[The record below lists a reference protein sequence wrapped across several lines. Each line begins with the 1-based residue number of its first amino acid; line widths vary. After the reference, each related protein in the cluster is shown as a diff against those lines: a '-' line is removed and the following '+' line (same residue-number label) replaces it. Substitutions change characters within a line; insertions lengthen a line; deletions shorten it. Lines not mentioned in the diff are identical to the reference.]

1 MERPLVG
8 PVLAL
13 MCGIAAARL
22 LECPSTVG
30 LALALV
36 GLLSF
41 VVCGREGSAVGR
53 GWEAW
58 RLRFACVLVGV
69 GHLAVWND
77 TDGPR
82 NVAGVIPAEPT
93 LGSVRGVVSD
103 PGELKEVRG
112 KPGAMQRMVE
122 LKVEGWRARN
132 RAWQPV
138 EGRVRVRF
146 REARGLEVRRGMV
159 AEVFG
164 VFQRPKPPLLPGG
177 FDDAAHLSARGIR
190 RVGECEGAN
199 DWRLIGD
206 PPLPGPADRFLPW
219 AHTTLSRGVPDDA
232 ATRLIRSMVLGWRG
246 GLEEEWREAFMES
259 GTLHVFAIS
268 GLHIALVA
276 GGLVEVLRLVRMRRE
291 WCVWV
296 VIPVVWF
303 YVAATGWQAS
313 AVRSAVMST
322 VVVAGWALR
331 RPSDLLNSLAASAW
345 VILAVDPGQL
355 FQAGFQLSF
364 GVVAGMAVWV
374 KPVEG
379 WLERW
384 LGPDPLVAESTRG
397 WMARLGIS
405 IGRWLAV
412 NLAASIAAWV
422 TSVPLGVH
430 HFQLVSFSGLVA
442 NLVVVPVSGLCLM
455 AGLLSLLVVPVWEG
469 ASVWMNQSA
478 WLWMEMMMQAGK
490 WASRIPGGHWAVEA
504 PAWGWWSGYAWMLFG
519 VGPRWVMGRPLGWR
533 WVAPPG
539 IACVAAMLA
548 VGVSLRT
555 TRIACLPWG
564 AGVLLEQGWRSEMLV
579 DCGPAV
585 FARRAL
591 PDWLRSRGIERLD
604 DAIGAAGES
613 RFAGG
618 WPELMK
624 GIGVGAFWVG
634 PEGRSGSALRQA
646 HAAAHDHGIPIRR
659 LSAGRSVGSWEVLWP
674 EEGGEGTRSDDHALV
689 LAGRVNGVRCSLIP
703 SLNPDAQRR
712 LIARHGAGLRA
723 DVVIAGVPGRG
734 EPLAPELLA
743 CLQPK
748 AVVLLTSD
756 RPASLKLS
764 RAVRRRL
771 RASVPDGAVW
781 FTDEVGAVEVV
792 LRAGRWNVVTGT
804 ER

>member
-13 MCGIAAARL
+13 MCGMSAAWL

-30 LALALV
+30 LSLALA

-41 VVCGREGSAVGR
+41 ALSGR
-53 GWEAW
+53 GWEKV
-58 RLRFACVLVGV
+58 RLRIACALVGV

-77 TDGPR
+77 ADGPR
-82 NVAGVIPAEPT
+82 EVSAVVPSEPT
-93 LGSVRGVVSD
+93 LGWVRGVVSD
-103 PGELKEVRG
+103 PGEVKEVRG
-112 KPGAMQRMVE
+112 RPGVMQRMVE
-122 LKVEGWRARN
+122 MRVDGWRARN
-132 RAWQPV
+132 REWQPV
-138 EGRVRVRF
+138 DGHVRVRF
-146 REARGLEVRRGMV
+146 RDARGMEVRRGMV

-164 VFQRPKPPLLPGG
+164 IFQKPKPPWLPGG
-177 FDDAAHLSARGIR
+177 FDYGAHLRARGIR
-190 RVGECEGAN
+190 RVGESEGAN
-199 DWRLIGD
+199 DWHPVGQA
-206 PPLPGPADRFLPW
+206 PLPGPADRFLPW
-219 AHTTLSRGVPDDA
+219 AHGTLSKGVPDDA

-276 GGLVEVLRLVRMRRE
+276 GGLVEVLRLARMRRE

-331 RPSDLLNSLAASAW
+331 RPPDLLNSLAASAW

-374 KPVEG
+374 RPVEG
-379 WLERW
+379 WLEQW

-397 WMARLGIS
+397 WFARLGIS
-405 IGRWLAV
+405 ASRWLAV

-442 NLVVVPVSGLCLM
+442 NLLVVPVSGLCLM
-455 AGLLSLLVVPVWEG
+455 AGLLSLLLAPVWEG

-478 WLWMEMMMQAGK
+478 WFWMELMMQAGK
-490 WASRIPGGHWAVEA
+490 WASRMPGGHWAVEA
-504 PAWGWWSGYAWMLFG
+504 PWWGWWSGYACVLFV
-519 VGPRWVMGRPLGWR
+519 VGPRWVMGWPLGWR
-533 WVAPPG
+533 WMAPLG
-539 IACVAAMLA
+539 GWTLAAGLA
-548 VGVSLRT
+548 VGVALQT
-555 TRIACLPWG
+555 TRVTCLPWG
-564 AGVLLEQGWRSEMLV
+564 AGVLVEEGWTSETLV

-585 FARRAL
+585 FARRSL
-591 PDWLRSRGIERLD
+591 PEWLRSRGIERIT
-604 DAIGAAGES
+604 DAVGAAGES

-618 WPELMK
+618 WPELMA
-624 GIGVGAFWVG
+624 GVGVGAFWVG

-646 HAAAHDHGIPIRR
+646 HEAAHDHGVPIRR
-659 LSAGRSVGSWEVLWP
+659 LSAGRRVGPWEVLWP
-674 EEGGEGTRSDDHALV
+674 EEGGEGSRSDDHALV
-689 LAGRVNGVRCSLIP
+689 LAGKVGGVRCCLIP
-703 SLNPDAQRR
+703 SLNPEAQRR
-712 LIARHGAGLRA
+712 LIARHGERLRT
-723 DVVIAGVPGRG
+723 DIVIAGVPGRG
-734 EPLAPELLA
+734 EPLVPELLA
-743 CLQPK
+743 CLRPE
-748 AVVLLTSD
+748 AVVLLASD
-756 RPASLKLS
+756 RPASLKPS
-764 RAVRRRL
+764 RALRQRL
-771 RASVPDGAVW
+771 RASVPGGAVW
-781 FTDEVGAVEVV
+781 FTDEVGAVQIMARSGQWRMV
-792 LRAGRWNVVTGT
+792 AGT
-804 ER
+804 EP